1 MEPDITQNVSGL
13 KKILIGVTGRAGSG
27 KTTFARMLSNK
38 GAQLLE
44 ADRIAQELYSHST
57 TYQKLVKTFGKVI
70 LGDEGKIN
78 RSALRKIVLAEQGA
92 LVKLNSIMH
101 PPLLSELKYRIN
113 RSPKKVVIIDAA
125 LLLDWP
131 LASECDL
138 IIAVESAEEFFYTRM
153 NAKGFSREDASR
165 LLSCQRTSKDFRE
178 RCHLVVENNLGLT
191 ELYEKAHEVWEKHIL
206 PLFSE

>member
-113 RSPKKVVIIDAA
+113 RSPKKC
-125 LLLDWP
+125 P
-131 LASECDL
+131 TPP
-138 IIAVESAEEFFYTRM
+138 FR
-153 NAKGFSREDASR
+153 SR
-165 LLSCQRTSKDFRE
+165 F
-178 RCHLVVENNLGLT
+178 
-191 ELYEKAHEVWEKHIL
+191 
-206 PLFSE
+206 